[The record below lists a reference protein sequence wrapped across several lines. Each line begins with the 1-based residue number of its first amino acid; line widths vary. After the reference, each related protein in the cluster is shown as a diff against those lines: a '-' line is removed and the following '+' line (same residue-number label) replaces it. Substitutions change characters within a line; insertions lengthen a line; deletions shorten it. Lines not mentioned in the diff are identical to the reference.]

1 MNKKTYQQLKFEPY
15 VEHGVAK
22 LRYKEPLTKDMFPE
36 EAQDLAEALTKA
48 SQENSATSGFY
59 K

>member
-1 MNKKTYQQLKFEPY
+1 MNNKTYQQLELEPY

-36 EAQDLAEALTKA
+36 EAQDLAEVLITA
-48 SQENSATSGFY
+48 SRGN
-59 K
+59 